1 MSSKIK
7 EFVQRWLVNTAAVL
21 VATYMVSGIT
31 YRRPVDLF
39 VASLLLGILN
49 AFVRPVIKF
58 FSWPL
63 ILLTLGLFS
72 FVINALLLYFV
83 SWVMQ
88 PGFSVANF
96 KAAFWGALVI
106 TIVSIFLNLIT
117 GTGKTRIQV
126 RRGPPPPSRHDGDG
140 PVIDV

>member
-1 MSSKIK
+1 MSSKLK

-31 YRRPVDLF
+31 YKRPVDLF
-39 VASLLLGILN
+39 IASLLLGILN
-49 AFVRPVIKF
+49 AFVRPLIKF
-58 FSWPL
+58 LSWPL

-72 FVINALLLYFV
+72 LVINAVLLYFV
-83 SWVMQ
+83 SWMMQ
-88 PGFSVANF
+88 PGFSVADF

>member
-1 MSSKIK
+1 
-7 EFVQRWLVNTAAVL
+7 
-21 VATYMVSGIT
+21 
-31 YRRPVDLF
+31 
-39 VASLLLGILN
+39 
-49 AFVRPVIKF
+49 
-58 FSWPL
+58 
-63 ILLTLGLFS
+63 
-72 FVINALLLYFV
+72 
-83 SWVMQ
+83 
-88 PGFSVANF
+88 VANF